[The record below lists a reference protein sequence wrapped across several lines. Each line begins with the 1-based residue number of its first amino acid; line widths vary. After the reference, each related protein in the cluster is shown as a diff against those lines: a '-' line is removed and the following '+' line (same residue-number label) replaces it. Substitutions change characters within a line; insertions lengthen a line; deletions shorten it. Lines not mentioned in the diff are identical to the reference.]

1 MVGLFQSW
9 TPYVGA
15 RRSDDY
21 QGFERELGH
30 RRSAAV
36 KEIEA
41 EGGFDAIERL
51 ARDAS
56 VAGAVGSALANAGLF
71 RDAEILLW
79 LASEDD
85 DLVSTAMSYFS
96 GRYVLE
102 GFELITGLLERD
114 ALTVNQRVRLLLVA
128 RGNLPEAWALAAE
141 DLSLI
146 HI

>member
-1 MVGLFQSW
+1 LIGRHREFPDAAWALPDEELVKLDALAARYEPKSAYLRLVGLFQSW

-56 VAGAVGSALANAGLF
+56 VA
-71 RDAEILLW
+71 
-79 LASEDD
+79 
-85 DLVSTAMSYFS
+85 
-96 GRYVLE
+96 
-102 GFELITGLLERD
+102 
-114 ALTVNQRVRLLLVA
+114 
-128 RGNLPEAWALAAE
+128 
-141 DLSLI
+141 
-146 HI
+146 